1 MFNALAF
8 LLFAGAVGAAFN
20 LIHRLAEQ
28 QRREIGIGM
37 ALGIRPRVLAFRPLL
52 VSAQIAVLG
61 VALGIG
67 VGTLIGN
74 AMASIFDDFIPLPIW
89 LTDFQYGVFAR
100 VAVIGLVVPFVA
112 SAIPIWRAV
121 RVRPIEA
128 IRPDLTGRG
137 SMTGR
142 RHTVGNSFAVIPFRN
157 LRRTPRRTALTIFG
171 IAAALTVLVGF
182 LGIMDSVF
190 DAVDTAEVESVGKEP
205 DRISVG
211 LDGFRPIESS
221 EVTAIGTS
229 EMVATAEP
237 LLTMVGSLVAEEDI
251 DVFIEVADLAD
262 GMWVPT
268 LSTGELSPDGG
279 IILSQKAAADLS
291 VSVGDVVTLRHP
303 QRAGL
308 TSFAFVETE
317 LPVMATHPHPVRSL
331 AYMDLSQAGLFN
343 LVGITNGMNVLPAA
357 GHNIDE
363 IQQALFPFEQVTSV
377 QSVTAVTEAVRD
389 AFDEVLGIIQ
399 MMVMVVL
406 LLALLIAF
414 NTASINLESR
424 AREHATMFAFGV
436 KVRTALRMA
445 VVESLVI
452 GILATIVGVAGGFAM
467 VWWMTQILLTETLPD
482 FALPA
487 IIGTGTLVAVV
498 IMGVVVV
505 TLAPLLTVR
514 RMRKMNLPGTLRL
527 VE

>member
-1 MFNALAF
+1 MPTEC
-8 LLFAGAVGAAFN
+8 GS
-20 LIHRLAEQ
+20 
-28 QRREIGIGM
+28 
-37 ALGIRPRVLAFRPLL
+37 RP
-52 VSAQIAVLG
+52 S
-61 VALGIG
+61 
-67 VGTLIGN
+67 T
-74 AMASIFDDFIPLPIW
+74 
-89 LTDFQYGVFAR
+89 
-100 VAVIGLVVPFVA
+100 
-112 SAIPIWRAV
+112 
-121 RVRPIEA
+121 
-128 IRPDLTGRG
+128 
-137 SMTGR
+137 
-142 RHTVGNSFAVIPFRN
+142 
-157 LRRTPRRTALTIFG
+157 
-171 IAAALTVLVGF
+171 
-182 LGIMDSVF
+182 
-190 DAVDTAEVESVGKEP
+190 
-205 DRISVG
+205 
-211 LDGFRPIESS
+211 
-221 EVTAIGTS
+221 
-229 EMVATAEP
+229 
-237 LLTMVGSLVAEEDI
+237 
-251 DVFIEVADLAD
+251 
-262 GMWVPT
+262 
-268 LSTGELSPDGG
+268 TGELSPDGG

-357 GHNIDE
+357 GHDIAE

-467 VWWMTQILLTETLPD
+467 VWWMTQMLLTETLPD
-482 FALPA
+482 FALTA

-498 IMGVVVV
+498 DHGSRGRNPGPAPDGPPNAEDGPAGDAAVGGVARPTTQV
-505 TLAPLLTVR
+505 ARP
-514 RMRKMNLPGTLRL
+514 KQQ
-527 VE
+527 